1 MKFCLL
7 CINYQSVLV
16 THWEKYNT
24 GVMNLPPGYHAQLL
38 TICTLYLL
46 YAMAGPAL
54 LQVELPGSLSLTN
67 CLVLVLVFSTV
78 FSCVRVIIS
87 AVWNIRQADKEG
99 RGEQWEL
106 CEKVRPL
113 VSGLIAT
120 VYLIIVGDL
129 EYTFLFRFFSHIG
142 FFSPLATFCPKTRAA
157 SLSWSGLS

>member
-1 MKFCLL
+1 
-7 CINYQSVLV
+7 
-16 THWEKYNT
+16 
-24 GVMNLPPGYHAQLL
+24 
-38 TICTLYLL
+38 
-46 YAMAGPAL
+46 MAGPAL
-54 LQVELPGSLSLTN
+54 LQVELPGSLSLNN

-129 EYTFLFRFFSHIG
+129 EYTFLFRFFSHVG
-142 FFSPLATFCPKTRAA
+142 FFSPLATFCPRTRAA
-157 SLSWSGLS
+157 NFL